1 MKEETRQWLDYA
13 GQDAQSARILLPSHL
28 YNPSLYHI
36 QQAVEKCLKAIIIE
50 HDLAFQR
57 THSIRGLVNIITR
70 SGMTVEIEED
80 DIDLIDS
87 IFMPARY
94 PLGSALPSFDP
105 DQAICEQCLRIIE
118 RIRNWTDEILREPE
132 EQEGKRETTV

>member
-13 GQDAQSARILLPSHL
+13 GQDAQSARILLQSHL

-36 QQAVEKCLKAIIIE
+36 QQAIEKCLKAIIVE

-57 THSIRGLVNIITR
+57 THSIRGLVNIVIQ
-70 SGMTVEIEED
+70 SGTTVEIEED

-87 IFMPARY
+87 IYMPARY
-94 PLGSALPSFDP
+94 PLGSALPAFDP
-105 DQAICEQCLRIIE
+105 DQAICEQCLRIVDDM
-118 RIRNWTDEILREPE
+118 RIWADNILRGPE
-132 EQEGKRETTV
+132 EDDAPEEND